1 MARPVDHE
9 RRARLLEAAGDYV
22 IENGLSDLSLRPLAR
37 ELGVTTTTLVH
48 HFGSRDQLLTAIIG
62 QVRDRMRQ
70 AVDLQGATD
79 IHPHALM
86 SRAWRW
92 MSDPGHA
99 PLYRLLFEIY
109 GNALQQPQKF
119 QPFLAHIVEDWLRIL
134 TETFEAAGDDHDTAA
149 TKATLAI
156 AVARGLLLDLL
167 TTGDTDR
174 ITTAFETFMTAF
186 SRCDHGVATGLPQQG

>member
-9 RRARLLEAAGDYV
+9 RRTRLLEAAGDYI

-62 QVRDRMRQ
+62 QVRDRMWQ
-70 AVDLQGATD
+70 AVDLQATTD
-79 IHPHALM
+79 ADAHTLI
-86 SRAWRW
+86 SRAWKW
-92 MSDPGHA
+92 LSDPQHA

-109 GNALQQPQKF
+109 GNALQQPRTY
-119 QPFLAHIVEDWLRIL
+119 QPFLAHIIDDWLRIL
-134 TETFEAAGDDHDTAA
+134 TSTFEADGDDNDTAT
-149 TKATLAI
+149 TKATLVI
-156 AVARGLLLDLL
+156 ATSRGLLLDLL

-174 ITTAFETFMTAF
+174 IATAFGTFMTTL
-186 SRCDHGVATGLPQQG
+186 SRYDNATASP

>member
-9 RRARLLEAAGDYV
+9 RRTRLLEAAGDYV
-22 IENGLSDLSLRPLAR
+22 IENGMSDLSLRPLAR

-62 QVRDRMRQ
+62 QVRDRMRR
-70 AVDLQGATD
+70 AVDPQGATD
-79 IHPHALM
+79 SHPHALM
-86 SRAWRW
+86 SRAWQW
-92 MSDPGHA
+92 MSDPEHA

-119 QPFLAHIVEDWLRIL
+119 QPFLAHIVEDWLPIL
-134 TETFEAAGDDHDTAA
+134 TDTFEAAGDDHDTAVA
-149 TKATLAI
+149 KATLAI
-156 AVARGLLLDLL
+156 AIARGLLLDLL

-174 ITTAFETFMTAF
+174 ITTAFETSMTAL
-186 SRCDHGVATGLPQQG
+186 SRRDHG

>member
-70 AVDLQGATD
+70 AVDLRSARD
-79 IHPHALM
+79 ADPRALIT
-86 SRAWRW
+86 RAWKW
-92 MSDPGHA
+92 LSDPQHA

-109 GNALQQPQKF
+109 GNALQQPATY
-119 QPFLAHIVEDWLRIL
+119 QPFLAHIVDDWLDIL
-134 TETFEAAGDDHDTAA
+134 TVAFEADGDDHETATA
-149 TKATLAI
+149 KATLAV
-156 AVARGLLLDLL
+156 AAARGLLLDLL
-167 TTGDTDR
+167 TTGETGR
-174 ITTAFETFMTAF
+174 VTAAFDIYMTALGGN
-186 SRCDHGVATGLPQQG
+186 RGAEANG